1 MTDAD
6 LSHKRELADAANAL
20 SNDRAFTQAV
30 LSLRKRWFEE
40 WLASSTDEQAR
51 GLKAQIKALE
61 AIPQELSILI
71 NDYKMAVKR

>member
-6 LSHKRELADAANAL
+6 LSHKRELSDAANAL

-51 GLKAQIKALE
+51 GLKAQVKALE